1 MDSNTFDL
9 LFFALLILG
18 FLVFMWIAFA
28 LPMQLR
34 AKQTEVLS
42 TLIKDILNSP
52 VLTKEEKDVAI
63 TKIARTIE
71 SNSEKR
77 HG

>member
-9 LFFALLILG
+9 LFFALLIFG
-18 FLVFMWIAFA
+18 FLVFIWIAFA

-42 TLIKDILNSP
+42 SLIKDILNSP
-52 VLTKEEKDVAI
+52 
-63 TKIARTIE
+63 
-71 SNSEKR
+71 SY
-77 HG
+77 